1 MNKITIRI
9 DADDAFCI
17 DDYLG
22 DYFAP
27 DDSDREDYDDRPNHL
42 ENVSA
47 DQWNAALDYLTG
59 RVKAL
64 PKSCRFS
71 FDDTP
76 LNRCL
81 IIRAME
87 ADLYTVECEAKWGG
101 RTEKYRLRRRVKAL
115 RLLGSH
121 HVQRFYDWV

>member
-1 MNKITIRI
+1 MKKVAIRI
-9 DADDAFCI
+9 DADDAFGI
-17 DDYLG
+17 QDYLG
-22 DYFAP
+22 DYFAH
-27 DDSDREDYDDRPNHL
+27 DDDHEDYDDRPDHL

-47 DQWNAALDYLTG
+47 DQWNAALDYLTR

-64 PKSCRFS
+64 PKSCLFS

-87 ADLYTVECEAKWGG
+87 ADLWAVEGEAEFGG
-101 RTEKYRLRRRVKAL
+101 RTEKYRLRRKVKAL
-115 RLLGSH
+115 RLLGSR
-121 HVQRFYDWV
+121 HVQEFYDWV